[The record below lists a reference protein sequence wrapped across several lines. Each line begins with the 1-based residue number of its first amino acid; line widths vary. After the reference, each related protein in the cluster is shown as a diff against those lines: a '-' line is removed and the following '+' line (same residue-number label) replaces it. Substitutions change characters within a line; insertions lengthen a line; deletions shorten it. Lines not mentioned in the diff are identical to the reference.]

1 MEHAVVGLCLAAG
14 PLGRRGA
21 ETQCDDLDSLDVAV
35 KKGIQV
41 KNCALLA
48 LLGAWWHLR
57 GFSELGA
64 GWHGWPGKWF
74 KSPLQESG
82 SGDTSNELPSS
93 HKIILTD
100 THLYNPPLIPI
111 DKQNLDLF

>member
-1 MEHAVVGLCLAAG
+1 MPLLVFVWLLVLLADEVQKRNVTIG
-14 PLGRRGA
+14 QPRR
-21 ETQCDDLDSLDVAV
+21 SR

-64 GWHGWPGKWF
+64 GWHDWPGKWF
-74 KSPLQESG
+74 KSPLSNPLQES
-82 SGDTSNELPSS
+82 
-93 HKIILTD
+93 
-100 THLYNPPLIPI
+100 
-111 DKQNLDLF
+111 